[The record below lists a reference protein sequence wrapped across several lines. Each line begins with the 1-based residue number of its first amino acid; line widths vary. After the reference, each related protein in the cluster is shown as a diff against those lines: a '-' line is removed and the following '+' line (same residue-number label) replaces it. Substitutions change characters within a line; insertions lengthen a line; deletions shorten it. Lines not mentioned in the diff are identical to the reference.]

1 MSQMITEPSPYISA
15 SPLAGYLTDLH
26 LDRPALT
33 ATARLFC
40 PPDFPGFAGHFPEQP
55 VLPAVLQLLAVRL
68 LAESLLTTALTP
80 VGGERLKFKG
90 MVGPDEAVNLRVSLR
105 DQAGLLKGEFRLD
118 RDGAPI
124 ASGTLHFRKVA
135 GEG

>member
-1 MSQMITEPSPYISA
+1 MPTTLSYIAA
-15 SPLAGYLTDLH
+15 SPLAGYLTDLS

-68 LAESLLTTALTP
+68 LAESLLETPLTP
-80 VGGERLKFKG
+80 VAAERLKFKG
-90 MVGPDEAVNLRVSLR
+90 MVGPDEAVNVRVSLR

-118 RDGAPI
+118 REGAPI
-124 ASGTLHFRKVA
+124 ASGTLNFRRTA